1 MMYMCMMHGSR
12 LAQSYHF
19 LIMASAQEK
28 HREMLSSSRTTRAVH
43 KLEQRHKRW
52 FKEVVKHERPAPH
65 LNHPRAAEFSSLV
78 MLSMVVFFCTCFPSA
93 PLTTKSFLVLNM
105 LVLICW
111 YSNLGIFRCW
121 YSCMDALML
130 LLNCWYSNVGI
141 NSCIGIQLLKLR

>member
-1 MMYMCMMHGSR
+1 MSLLMMYMCMMHGSR
-12 LAQSYHF
+12 LAQSEHF

-52 FKEVVKHERPAPH
+52 FKEVVKHEGPAPH
-65 LNHPRAAEFSSLV
+65 LNPPNAAEFSSLV

-105 LVLICW
+105 LVFKSWYIQMLVLMHGCSHAVTKLLVFKCW
-111 YSNLGIFRCW
+111 Y
-121 YSCMDALML
+121 
-130 LLNCWYSNVGI
+130 
-141 NSCIGIQLLKLR
+141 